1 MISAP
6 DTIRNV
12 YLTSGAPEGLRNQR
26 LRSPAPQMGAHTHTH
41 GTGRRPHR
49 DRAAFHHPSTLGP
62 GVSRRARGPECST
75 RRSQPA
81 RPRRLCKQAGAA
93 ATAPRPPLVPEREA
107 PEGSSPGCRWP
118 APPRRHP
125 PGPPRTQGPA
135 HRCEAGNSREARVP
149 GRQHHVRLRT
159 HFTGHTRRR
168 GSSQARGSLQTRP
181 VESSD
186 SEAFLGLAHRTV
198 SKLHL

>member
-49 DRAAFHHPSTLGP
+49 YRTAFHHPSTLGP
-62 GVSRRARGPECST
+62 GVSQRARGPECST

-81 RPRRLCKQAGAA
+81 RPRLLCKQERLRLHPARRWCQRERRPRAQAQAAGG
-93 ATAPRPPLVPEREA
+93 PLLRA
-107 PEGSSPGCRWP
+107 GTRQ
-118 APPRRHP
+118 AR
-125 PGPPRTQGPA
+125 PRTQGPA

-168 GSSQARGSLQTRP
+168 GSSQARGSLQTRARG
-181 VESSD
+181 EQ
-186 SEAFLGLAHRTV
+186 
-198 SKLHL
+198 